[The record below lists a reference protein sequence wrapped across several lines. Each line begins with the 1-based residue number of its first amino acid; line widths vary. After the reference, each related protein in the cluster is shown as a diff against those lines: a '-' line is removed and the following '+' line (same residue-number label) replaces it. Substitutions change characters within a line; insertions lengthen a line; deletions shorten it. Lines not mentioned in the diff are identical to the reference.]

1 MYRMLEHQPYI
12 VWNPANTK
20 VINRSAIPLLKP
32 NRYIAEAKPMG
43 KPLLKINMPFSTE

>member
-1 MYRMLEHQPYI
+1 MLEYQPYI

-20 VINRSAIPLLKP
+20 VFNRSAIPLLKP
-32 NRYIAEAKPMG
+32 NREAPAPKPLG